1 MSVKPVSVKL
11 NNGTSNNNQEV
22 KTQNRQNLNLPQQ
35 AERTQVSVPQ
45 KRSAKDVAF
54 GNASNLIVMFMDGI
68 DRGGFVASFMA
79 QDFCGM
85 VAPRIYEGLNR
96 NREETGHLNWDF
108 AKREGLRECLS
119 GPSVFIIP
127 WAILSVIKKYS
138 GTANN
143 VAVDFIKA
151 FGNEFGNYA
160 SGKGANIADKAKT
173 QTEFYEQVYKNVLK
187 TSTNGELAEEE
198 LNATAKKFAKELTA
212 IRDAKSK
219 GFWKNLT
226 GKEVAGSKEDLLA
239 KLSDEF
245 IAIRKKHTTASTPQ
259 WVAELST
266 GKDSAGNAK
275 KISASFSSFSNRLL
289 DYTHDAAEHAKNFV
303 DKNKSGNVVDY
314 IKNHTTRRM
323 GSRALTN
330 VGMWLAV
337 VGFYFAIPKI
347 YSMGLNG
354 KNPGMAGLEEEFEQ
368 QVEAKEI
375 QAKAEQDKKAD
386 SVGENAEK
394 MNFNG
399 RHEAFTKVAD
409 HIVNNKSLK
418 KVSDFFEF
426 DGPSMTTNSTLALLF
441 GFCLPTRLAN
451 SSDDHDRKEIMTRD
465 LFSFASILFG
475 AHALSRCFSKLFA
488 GISGLA
494 LNTTPDDHEK
504 SFLHKV
510 KNYFTPN
517 GGIGVFSSNEITAKY
532 SNIQDYKDGINGFFD
547 FVQENGGNLKRML
560 AIDPEIKENV
570 EAVLG
575 KKLEH
580 AKNSEIEKAFKE
592 AKGSKHID
600 AIYEI
605 LKHPDNKLVKR
616 AKTLNST
623 FGFASIIIFVPAFMI
638 WLARHCEKM
647 TKADVNKEKFQE
659 TAKRYM
665 HDDFASA
672 DLDTIKALDEKV
684 LSDIKANKIY
694 GYKFDRKHNMIKDLT
709 GKEKQVSDVRV
720 EIKKYVDMAVP
731 KGQKRVVHKM
741 EKRPENADYQ
751 LFLTSQNQLKAGFL
765 SNK

>member
-11 NNGTSNNNQEV
+11 NNSTSNNNQEV
-22 KTQNRQNLNLPQQ
+22 KTQKQNLPQQ
-35 AERTQVSVPQ
+35 TATQAPAVQ

-79 QDFCGM
+79 QDCCGM

-96 NREETGHLNWDF
+96 NKEETGHLNWDF

-119 GPSVFIIP
+119 GPSVFVIP

-151 FGNEFGNYA
+151 FGNDFGKYA
-160 SGKGANIADKAKT
+160 AGKGANIADKAKT

-187 TSTNGELAEEE
+187 TSTNGELPEEE
-198 LNATAKKFAKELTA
+198 LNATAKKFAQELTT

-226 GKEVAGSKEDLLA
+226 GKEVAGSKEDLLQ
-239 KLSDEF
+239 KLSNEF
-245 IAIRKKHTTASTPQ
+245 IAIRKKYTTASTPQ
-259 WVAELST
+259 WVAEYSI
-266 GKDSAGNAK
+266 GKDKNL
-275 KISASFSSFSNRLL
+275 SASFSSFSNKLL
-289 DYTHDAAEHAKNFV
+289 DYTHDAADHAKNFV
-303 DKNKSGNVVDY
+303 DKNKTGNVVDY

-354 KNPGMAGLEEEFEQ
+354 KNPGMAGLEDEFEQ
-368 QVEAKEI
+368 EIEAKEA
-375 QAKAEQDKKAD
+375 QAKAAQNKKAD
-386 SVGENAEK
+386 TVGENGEK
-394 MNFNG
+394 VNFNG
-399 RHEAFTKVAD
+399 RHQTFTKVAE
-409 HIVNNKSLK
+409 HITGNKSLK

-465 LFSFASILFG
+465 LFSFAAILFG
-475 AHALSRCFSKLFA
+475 AHALSRGFSKLFA

-504 SFLHKV
+504 SFLHKL

-517 GGIGVFSSNEITAKY
+517 GGIGVLGSNEITAKY

-560 AIDPEIKENV
+560 AIDPEIKKNA
-570 EAVLG
+570 EAILG

-684 LSDIKANKIY
+684 LADIKANKIY
-694 GYKFDRKHNMIKDLT
+694 GYKFDRKNNMIKDLT

-731 KGQKRVVHKM
+731 KGKKRVVHKM
-741 EKRPENADYQ
+741 EKMPQNADYQ
-751 LFLTSQNQLKAGFL
+751 LFLTSQNQLKHRFL
-765 SNK
+765 TNQ

>member
-11 NNGTSNNNQEV
+11 NNSTSNNNQEV
-22 KTQNRQNLNLPQQ
+22 KTQKQNLPQQ
-35 AERTQVSVPQ
+35 AATQLPAAQ

-79 QDFCGM
+79 QDCCGM

-96 NREETGHLNWDF
+96 NKEETGHLNWDF

-119 GPSVFIIP
+119 GPSVFVIP

-151 FGNEFGNYA
+151 FGNDFGKYA
-160 SGKGANIADKAKT
+160 AGKGVNIADKAKT

-187 TSTNGELAEEE
+187 TSTNGELSEEE
-198 LNATAKKFAKELTA
+198 LNATAKKFAQELTA

-226 GKEVAGSKEDLLA
+226 GKEVAGSKEDLLQ
-239 KLSDEF
+239 KLSNEF

-259 WVAELST
+259 WVAEYAVD
-266 GKDSAGNAK
+266 KDK
-275 KISASFSSFSNRLL
+275 KLSASFSSFSNKLL
-289 DYTHDAAEHAKNFV
+289 DYTHDAADHAKNFV
-303 DKNKSGNVVDY
+303 DKNKTDNVVEY

-368 QVEAKEI
+368 EVEAKEA
-375 QAKAEQDKKAD
+375 QAKAEQNKKAD
-386 SVGENAEK
+386 AVGENGEK
-394 MNFNG
+394 VNFNG
-399 RHEAFTKVAD
+399 RHQTFTKVAD
-409 HIVNNKSLK
+409 HLVNNKSLK

-465 LFSFASILFG
+465 LFSFAAILFG
-475 AHALSRCFSKLFA
+475 AHALSRAFSKLFA

-504 SFLHKV
+504 SFLHKL

-517 GGIGVFSSNEITAKY
+517 GGIGVFGSNEITAKY
-532 SNIQDYKDGINGFFD
+532 SNIQDYKEGINGFFD

-560 AIDPEIKENV
+560 AIDPEIKKNA
-570 EAVLG
+570 EAILG

-694 GYKFDRKHNMIKDLT
+694 GYKFDRKNNMIKDLT

-731 KGQKRVVHKM
+731 KGKKRVVHKM
-741 EKRPENADYQ
+741 EKMPQNADYQ
-751 LFLTSQNQLKAGFL
+751 LFLTSQNQLKQNYFL
-765 SNK
+765 TK